1 MKCVDRVWI
10 VLGFLFCSLGS
21 AGGSLRLAEDNID
34 EIVKQMSPREKAM
47 LLVGCESLVSKDSL
61 TVYVPGAAGYT
72 KAFPQ
77 YGIPSTV
84 MADGPVGVRIFPIKV
99 DGKRHYCT
107 CFPSSTLLAST
118 WDTQLVETQAGAMGE
133 EAAVYD
139 VDVILTPGINIMRNP
154 LCGRNFEYF
163 SEDPVLS
170 GLMGAAMVNGV
181 QSRGIGTSLK
191 HFVANNQQVNKLN
204 NDSRIPVKALREIYL
219 KGFEICLQHSN
230 PWTVMSSYNKIGG
243 ILTQSNAEL
252 LRTVL
257 REEWGY
263 DGVVVSDWY
272 GKRNSPEQLEGGTNL
287 LMPGEKAQLEEIEAG
302 IESGA
307 LSMEVIDDAV
317 KHILDYVVKTKAFRK
332 DIHAALPDL
341 EQHAALSRSVAG
353 QGMVLLKNDS
363 CVLPLKGIKNISLF
377 GATAYH
383 SIAGGGGSSN
393 VNKSHIVDISTGLE
407 QVGFVLDR
415 SLKDLYTKYNAYQEA
430 LLVDPKATDWERL
443 SYRRYVY
450 PEMDLMPNK
459 TLVGEQAK
467 SNDMAVVVIGRGSTE
482 ESDRKVHD
490 DFNLSDS
497 EIYMIDKVCEEFHA
511 RNKKVVVLLNIGGV
525 VETASWKNKPDAILS
540 VWFPGQECGH
550 AVADVL
556 TGTVNPSGKLP
567 MTFPVRYSDIPSSK
581 NYPIVGETLSGK
593 NFDYTSY
600 EEGVWVGYR
609 YFTTVNK
616 AVSYPFGYG
625 LSYTEFLYSEPSV
638 KKEKG
643 RWVAKIKVTNVGA
656 AEGHESVQVYVG
668 AENRASENPLRE
680 LKAFGKTKLLK
691 PGESEILTMN
701 FTDYDLAHFDEPSSS
716 WVLEKGL
723 YKVSFGASCEDIR
736 SVRDIKVKKQ
746 QRWGVNRVLNPVVPV
761 QTMTIDYIINNG
773 S

>member
-34 EIVKQMSPREKAM
+34 EIVRQMSPREKAM

-72 KAFPQ
+72 KSFPQ

-263 DGVVVSDWY
+263 DGLVVSDWY

-302 IESGA
+302 IKSGA

-317 KHILDYVVKTKAFRK
+317 KHVLDYVVKTNAFRK

-341 EQHAALSRSVAG
+341 EQHATLSRSVAG
-353 QGMVLLKNDS
+353 QGMVLLKNGS

-393 VNKSHIVDISTGLE
+393 VNKSHIVDI
-407 QVGFVLDR
+407 
-415 SLKDLYTKYNAYQEA
+415 
-430 LLVDPKATDWERL
+430 
-443 SYRRYVY
+443 
-450 PEMDLMPNK
+450 
-459 TLVGEQAK
+459 
-467 SNDMAVVVIGRGSTE
+467 
-482 ESDRKVHD
+482 
-490 DFNLSDS
+490 
-497 EIYMIDKVCEEFHA
+497 
-511 RNKKVVVLLNIGGV
+511 
-525 VETASWKNKPDAILS
+525 
-540 VWFPGQECGH
+540 
-550 AVADVL
+550 
-556 TGTVNPSGKLP
+556 
-567 MTFPVRYSDIPSSK
+567 
-581 NYPIVGETLSGK
+581 
-593 NFDYTSY
+593 
-600 EEGVWVGYR
+600 
-609 YFTTVNK
+609 
-616 AVSYPFGYG
+616 
-625 LSYTEFLYSEPSV
+625 
-638 KKEKG
+638 
-643 RWVAKIKVTNVGA
+643 
-656 AEGHESVQVYVG
+656 
-668 AENRASENPLRE
+668 
-680 LKAFGKTKLLK
+680 
-691 PGESEILTMN
+691 
-701 FTDYDLAHFDEPSSS
+701 
-716 WVLEKGL
+716 
-723 YKVSFGASCEDIR
+723 
-736 SVRDIKVKKQ
+736 
-746 QRWGVNRVLNPVVPV
+746 
-761 QTMTIDYIINNG
+761 
-773 S
+773 

>member
-34 EIVKQMSPREKAM
+34 EIVRQMSPREKAM

-72 KAFPQ
+72 KSFPQ

-263 DGVVVSDWY
+263 DGLVVSDWY

-302 IESGA
+302 IKSGA

-317 KHILDYVVKTKAFRK
+317 KHVLDYVVKTNAFRK

-341 EQHAALSRSVAG
+341 EQHATLSRSVAG
-353 QGMVLLKNDS
+353 QGMVLLKNGS

-581 NYPIVGETLSGK
+581 NYPTVGETLSGE

-609 YFTTVNK
+609 YFTTADK

-638 KKEKG
+638 KREG
-643 RWVAKIKVTNVGA
+643 QVG
-656 AEGHESVQVYVG
+656 G
-668 AENRASENPLRE
+668 
-680 LKAFGKTKLLK
+680 
-691 PGESEILTMN
+691 
-701 FTDYDLAHFDEPSSS
+701 
-716 WVLEKGL
+716 
-723 YKVSFGASCEDIR
+723 
-736 SVRDIKVKKQ
+736 
-746 QRWGVNRVLNPVVPV
+746 
-761 QTMTIDYIINNG
+761 
-773 S
+773 

>member
-1 MKCVDRVWI
+1 MGTITNDGTTLNASGSGTHMLTAGYGNLTTTLSVTVIGESGISSVDNSQVLMIYPNPVEQGTAVSVDLQEVSDALLSVCRSDGVLVSRIAVNAGEKNRVTFDD
-10 VLGFLFCSLGS
+10 V
-21 AGGSLRLAEDNID
+21 AGVDEEKEELE
-34 EIVKQMSPREKAM
+34 EIVEFLKNPKKFTDMGARIPKGV
-47 LLVGCESLVSKDSL
+47 LLVGQPGTGKTLLAKAVAGEAG
-61 TVYVPGAAGYT
+61 VPFYTISGSDFVEMFVGVGASRVRDLFEQAKKNAPCIIFIEGAAGYT

-263 DGVVVSDWY
+263 DGLVVSDWY

-302 IESGA
+302 IKSGA

-317 KHILDYVVKTKAFRK
+317 KHVLDYVVKTNAFRK

-341 EQHAALSRSVAG
+341 EQHATLSRSVAG

-393 VNKSHIVDISTGLE
+393 VNKSHIVDISIGLE

-467 SNDMAVVVIGRGSTE
+467 SKI
-482 ESDRKVHD
+482 
-490 DFNLSDS
+490 
-497 EIYMIDKVCEEFHA
+497 
-511 RNKKVVVLLNIGGV
+511 
-525 VETASWKNKPDAILS
+525 
-540 VWFPGQECGH
+540 FP
-550 AVADVL
+550 A
-556 TGTVNPSGKLP
+556 
-567 MTFPVRYSDIPSSK
+567 
-581 NYPIVGETLSGK
+581 
-593 NFDYTSY
+593 
-600 EEGVWVGYR
+600 
-609 YFTTVNK
+609 
-616 AVSYPFGYG
+616 
-625 LSYTEFLYSEPSV
+625 
-638 KKEKG
+638 
-643 RWVAKIKVTNVGA
+643 
-656 AEGHESVQVYVG
+656 
-668 AENRASENPLRE
+668 
-680 LKAFGKTKLLK
+680 
-691 PGESEILTMN
+691 
-701 FTDYDLAHFDEPSSS
+701 
-716 WVLEKGL
+716 
-723 YKVSFGASCEDIR
+723 
-736 SVRDIKVKKQ
+736 
-746 QRWGVNRVLNPVVPV
+746 
-761 QTMTIDYIINNG
+761 
-773 S
+773 

>member
-34 EIVKQMSPREKAM
+34 EIVRQMSPREKAM

-72 KAFPQ
+72 KSFPQ

-263 DGVVVSDWY
+263 DGLVVSDWY

-302 IESGA
+302 IKSGA

-317 KHILDYVVKTKAFRK
+317 KHVLDYVVKTNAFRK

-341 EQHAALSRSVAG
+341 EQHATLSRSVAG
-353 QGMVLLKNDS
+353 QGMVLLKNGS

-581 NYPIVGETLSGK
+581 NYPTVGETLSGE

-600 EEGVWVGYR
+600 EEG
-609 YFTTVNK
+609 
-616 AVSYPFGYG
+616 YG
-625 LSYTEFLYSEPSV
+625 
-638 KKEKG
+638 
-643 RWVAKIKVTNVGA
+643 
-656 AEGHESVQVYVG
+656 
-668 AENRASENPLRE
+668 
-680 LKAFGKTKLLK
+680 
-691 PGESEILTMN
+691 
-701 FTDYDLAHFDEPSSS
+701 
-716 WVLEKGL
+716 
-723 YKVSFGASCEDIR
+723 
-736 SVRDIKVKKQ
+736 
-746 QRWGVNRVLNPVVPV
+746 
-761 QTMTIDYIINNG
+761 
-773 S
+773 

>member
-34 EIVKQMSPREKAM
+34 EIVRQMSPREKAM

-263 DGVVVSDWY
+263 DGLVVSDWY

-302 IESGA
+302 IKSGA

-317 KHILDYVVKTKAFRK
+317 KHVLDYVVKTNAFRK

-341 EQHAALSRSVAG
+341 EQHATLSRSVAG

-482 ESDRKVHD
+482 ESARKVHD

-581 NYPIVGETLSGK
+581 NYPTVGETLSGE

-609 YFTTVNK
+609 YFTTADK

-761 QTMTIDYIINNG
+761 QTMTID
-773 S
+773 

>member
-34 EIVKQMSPREKAM
+34 EIVRQMSPREKAM

-263 DGVVVSDWY
+263 DGLVVSDWY

-302 IESGA
+302 IKSGA

-317 KHILDYVVKTKAFRK
+317 KHVLDYVVKTNAFRK

-341 EQHAALSRSVAG
+341 EQHATLSRSVAG

-511 RNKKVVVLLNIGGV
+511 RNKKVVVLL
-525 VETASWKNKPDAILS
+525 K
-540 VWFPGQECGH
+540 
-550 AVADVL
+550 
-556 TGTVNPSGKLP
+556 
-567 MTFPVRYSDIPSSK
+567 RSS
-581 NYPIVGETLSGK
+581 
-593 NFDYTSY
+593 
-600 EEGVWVGYR
+600 
-609 YFTTVNK
+609 
-616 AVSYPFGYG
+616 
-625 LSYTEFLYSEPSV
+625 
-638 KKEKG
+638 
-643 RWVAKIKVTNVGA
+643 
-656 AEGHESVQVYVG
+656 
-668 AENRASENPLRE
+668 
-680 LKAFGKTKLLK
+680 
-691 PGESEILTMN
+691 
-701 FTDYDLAHFDEPSSS
+701 
-716 WVLEKGL
+716 
-723 YKVSFGASCEDIR
+723 
-736 SVRDIKVKKQ
+736 
-746 QRWGVNRVLNPVVPV
+746 
-761 QTMTIDYIINNG
+761 IN
-773 S
+773 

>member
-34 EIVKQMSPREKAM
+34 EIVRQMSPREKAM

-219 KGFEICLQHSN
+219 KEFEICLQHSN

-263 DGVVVSDWY
+263 DGLVVSDWY

-302 IESGA
+302 IKSGA

-317 KHILDYVVKTKAFRK
+317 KHVLDYVVKTNAFRK

-341 EQHAALSRSVAG
+341 EQHATLSRSVAG

-540 VWFPGQECGH
+540 VWFPGQEC
-550 AVADVL
+550 AQVVAYIL

-581 NYPIVGETLSGK
+581 NYPTVGETLSGE

-609 YFTTVNK
+609 YFTTADK

-761 QTMTIDYIINNG
+761 QTMTID
-773 S
+773 

>member
-34 EIVKQMSPREKAM
+34 EIVRQMSPREKAM

-72 KAFPQ
+72 KSFPQ

-99 DGKRHYCT
+99 DGKRHYYT

-263 DGVVVSDWY
+263 DGLVVSDWY

-302 IESGA
+302 IKSGA

-317 KHILDYVVKTKAFRK
+317 KHVLDYVVKTNAFRK

-341 EQHAALSRSVAG
+341 EQHATLSRSVAG
-353 QGMVLLKNDS
+353 QGMVLLKNGS

-581 NYPIVGETLSGK
+581 NYPTVGETLSGE

-609 YFTTVNK
+609 YFTTADK

-716 WVLEKGL
+716 WVLEKSL

-761 QTMTIDYIINNG
+761 QTMTID
-773 S
+773 

>member
-1 MKCVDRVWI
+1 M
-10 VLGFLFCSLGS
+10 
-21 AGGSLRLAEDNID
+21 
-34 EIVKQMSPREKAM
+34 
-47 LLVGCESLVSKDSL
+47 
-61 TVYVPGAAGYT
+61 
-72 KAFPQ
+72 
-77 YGIPSTV
+77 
-84 MADGPVGVRIFPIKV
+84 
-99 DGKRHYCT
+99 
-107 CFPSSTLLAST
+107 
-118 WDTQLVETQAGAMGE
+118 
-133 EAAVYD
+133 
-139 VDVILTPGINIMRNP
+139 
-154 LCGRNFEYF
+154 
-163 SEDPVLS
+163 
-170 GLMGAAMVNGV
+170 
-181 QSRGIGTSLK
+181 
-191 HFVANNQQVNKLN
+191 NKLN
-204 NDSRIPVKALREIYL
+204 NDSRIPVKALRGIYL
-219 KGFEICLQHSN
+219 KGFEIGLRHSH

-263 DGVVVSDWY
+263 DGLVVSDWY
-272 GKRNSPEQLEGGTNL
+272 GKRNSQEQLEGGTNL

-302 IESGA
+302 IKSGA

-317 KHILDYVVKTKAFRK
+317 KHILDYVVKTNAFRK

-341 EQHAALSRSVAG
+341 EQHATLSRSVAG
-353 QGMVLLKNDS
+353 QCMVLLKNDS
-363 CVLPLKGIKNISLF
+363 CGLPWKGIKNISLS

-393 VNKSHIVDISTGLE
+393 VNKSHIVDISPGLE

-511 RNKKVVVLLNIGGV
+511 RYKKVVVLLNIGGV

-567 MTFPVRYSDIPSSK
+567 MTFPVRYLDIPSSK
-581 NYPIVGETLSGK
+581 NYPTVGETLSGK

-609 YFTTVNK
+609 YFTTADK

-656 AEGHESVQVYVG
+656 AEGHEAVQVFVG

-723 YKVSFGASCEDIR
+723 YIVSFGASCEDIR

-761 QTMTIDYIINNG
+761 QTMTID
-773 S
+773 

>member
-1 MKCVDRVWI
+1 MKCADRVWI

-34 EIVKQMSPREKAM
+34 EIVRQMSPREKAM

-72 KAFPQ
+72 KSFPQ

-263 DGVVVSDWY
+263 DGLVVSDWY

-363 CVLPLKGIKNISLF
+363 CVLPLKGIKN
-377 GATAYH
+377 
-383 SIAGGGGSSN
+383 
-393 VNKSHIVDISTGLE
+393 
-407 QVGFVLDR
+407 
-415 SLKDLYTKYNAYQEA
+415 
-430 LLVDPKATDWERL
+430 
-443 SYRRYVY
+443 
-450 PEMDLMPNK
+450 
-459 TLVGEQAK
+459 
-467 SNDMAVVVIGRGSTE
+467 
-482 ESDRKVHD
+482 
-490 DFNLSDS
+490 
-497 EIYMIDKVCEEFHA
+497 
-511 RNKKVVVLLNIGGV
+511 
-525 VETASWKNKPDAILS
+525 
-540 VWFPGQECGH
+540 
-550 AVADVL
+550 
-556 TGTVNPSGKLP
+556 
-567 MTFPVRYSDIPSSK
+567 
-581 NYPIVGETLSGK
+581 
-593 NFDYTSY
+593 
-600 EEGVWVGYR
+600 
-609 YFTTVNK
+609 
-616 AVSYPFGYG
+616 
-625 LSYTEFLYSEPSV
+625 
-638 KKEKG
+638 
-643 RWVAKIKVTNVGA
+643 
-656 AEGHESVQVYVG
+656 
-668 AENRASENPLRE
+668 
-680 LKAFGKTKLLK
+680 
-691 PGESEILTMN
+691 
-701 FTDYDLAHFDEPSSS
+701 
-716 WVLEKGL
+716 
-723 YKVSFGASCEDIR
+723 
-736 SVRDIKVKKQ
+736 
-746 QRWGVNRVLNPVVPV
+746 
-761 QTMTIDYIINNG
+761 
-773 S
+773 

>member
-34 EIVKQMSPREKAM
+34 EIVRQMSPREKAM

-72 KAFPQ
+72 KSFPQ

-263 DGVVVSDWY
+263 DGLVVSDWY

-302 IESGA
+302 IKSGA

-317 KHILDYVVKTKAFRK
+317 KHVLDYVVKTNAFRK

-341 EQHAALSRSVAG
+341 EQHATLSRSVAG
-353 QGMVLLKNDS
+353 QGMVLLKNGS

-581 NYPIVGETLSGK
+581 NYPTVGETLSGE

-600 EEGVWVGYR
+600 EEI
-609 YFTTVNK
+609 
-616 AVSYPFGYG
+616 
-625 LSYTEFLYSEPSV
+625 
-638 KKEKG
+638 G
-643 RWVAKIKVTNVGA
+643 R
-656 AEGHESVQVYVG
+656 
-668 AENRASENPLRE
+668 
-680 LKAFGKTKLLK
+680 
-691 PGESEILTMN
+691 
-701 FTDYDLAHFDEPSSS
+701 AH
-716 WVLEKGL
+716 V
-723 YKVSFGASCEDIR
+723 
-736 SVRDIKVKKQ
+736 
-746 QRWGVNRVLNPVVPV
+746 
-761 QTMTIDYIINNG
+761 
-773 S
+773 

>member
-34 EIVKQMSPREKAM
+34 EIVRQMSPREKAM

-263 DGVVVSDWY
+263 DGLVVSDWY

-302 IESGA
+302 IKSGA

-317 KHILDYVVKTKAFRK
+317 KHVLDYVVKTNAFRK

-341 EQHAALSRSVAG
+341 EQHATLSRSVAG

-467 SNDMAVVVIGRGSTE
+467 SNS
-482 ESDRKVHD
+482 
-490 DFNLSDS
+490 LW
-497 EIYMIDKVCEEFHA
+497 
-511 RNKKVVVLLNIGGV
+511 L
-525 VETASWKNKPDAILS
+525 
-540 VWFPGQECGH
+540 
-550 AVADVL
+550 
-556 TGTVNPSGKLP
+556 
-567 MTFPVRYSDIPSSK
+567 
-581 NYPIVGETLSGK
+581 
-593 NFDYTSY
+593 
-600 EEGVWVGYR
+600 
-609 YFTTVNK
+609 
-616 AVSYPFGYG
+616 
-625 LSYTEFLYSEPSV
+625 
-638 KKEKG
+638 KE
-643 RWVAKIKVTNVGA
+643 
-656 AEGHESVQVYVG
+656 Q
-668 AENRASENPLRE
+668 
-680 LKAFGKTKLLK
+680 
-691 PGESEILTMN
+691 
-701 FTDYDLAHFDEPSSS
+701 
-716 WVLEKGL
+716 
-723 YKVSFGASCEDIR
+723 
-736 SVRDIKVKKQ
+736 
-746 QRWGVNRVLNPVVPV
+746 
-761 QTMTIDYIINNG
+761 
-773 S
+773 

>member
-34 EIVKQMSPREKAM
+34 EIVRQMSPREKAM

-72 KAFPQ
+72 KSFPQ

-263 DGVVVSDWY
+263 DGLVVSDWY

-302 IESGA
+302 IKSGA

-317 KHILDYVVKTKAFRK
+317 KHVLDYVVKTNAFRK

-341 EQHAALSRSVAG
+341 EQHATLSRSVAG
-353 QGMVLLKNDS
+353 QGMVLLKNGS

-467 SNDMAVVVIGRGSTE
+467 SNDMAV
-482 ESDRKVHD
+482 
-490 DFNLSDS
+490 
-497 EIYMIDKVCEEFHA
+497 
-511 RNKKVVVLLNIGGV
+511 
-525 VETASWKNKPDAILS
+525 
-540 VWFPGQECGH
+540 GH

-581 NYPIVGETLSGK
+581 NYPTVGETLSGE

-609 YFTTVNK
+609 YFTTADK

-761 QTMTIDYIINNG
+761 QTMTID
-773 S
+773 

>member
-1 MKCVDRVWI
+1 
-10 VLGFLFCSLGS
+10 
-21 AGGSLRLAEDNID
+21 
-34 EIVKQMSPREKAM
+34 
-47 LLVGCESLVSKDSL
+47 
-61 TVYVPGAAGYT
+61 
-72 KAFPQ
+72 
-77 YGIPSTV
+77 
-84 MADGPVGVRIFPIKV
+84 
-99 DGKRHYCT
+99 
-107 CFPSSTLLAST
+107 
-118 WDTQLVETQAGAMGE
+118 
-133 EAAVYD
+133 
-139 VDVILTPGINIMRNP
+139 
-154 LCGRNFEYF
+154 
-163 SEDPVLS
+163 
-170 GLMGAAMVNGV
+170 
-181 QSRGIGTSLK
+181 
-191 HFVANNQQVNKLN
+191 
-204 NDSRIPVKALREIYL
+204 
-219 KGFEICLQHSN
+219 
-230 PWTVMSSYNKIGG
+230 
-243 ILTQSNAEL
+243 
-252 LRTVL
+252 
-257 REEWGY
+257 
-263 DGVVVSDWY
+263 
-272 GKRNSPEQLEGGTNL
+272 
-287 LMPGEKAQLEEIEAG
+287 MPGEKAQLEEIEAG
-302 IESGA
+302 IKSGA

-317 KHILDYVVKTKAFRK
+317 KHVLDYVVKTNAFRK

-341 EQHAALSRSVAG
+341 EQHATLSRSVAG

-581 NYPIVGETLSGK
+581 NYPTVGETLSGE

-609 YFTTVNK
+609 YFTTADK

-638 KKEKG
+638 KK
-643 RWVAKIKVTNVGA
+643 R
-656 AEGHESVQVYVG
+656 
-668 AENRASENPLRE
+668 RAGGW
-680 LKAFGKTKLLK
+680 LK
-691 PGESEILTMN
+691 
-701 FTDYDLAHFDEPSSS
+701 
-716 WVLEKGL
+716 
-723 YKVSFGASCEDIR
+723 
-736 SVRDIKVKKQ
+736 
-746 QRWGVNRVLNPVVPV
+746 
-761 QTMTIDYIINNG
+761 
-773 S
+773 

>member
-34 EIVKQMSPREKAM
+34 EIVRQMSPREKAM

-263 DGVVVSDWY
+263 DGLVVSDWY

-302 IESGA
+302 IKSGA

-317 KHILDYVVKTKAFRK
+317 KHVLDYVVKTNAFRK

-341 EQHAALSRSVAG
+341 EQHATLSRSVAG

-540 VWFPGQECGH
+540 VWFPGQECGN
-550 AVADVL
+550 A
-556 TGTVNPSGKLP
+556 
-567 MTFPVRYSDIPSSK
+567 
-581 NYPIVGETLSGK
+581 
-593 NFDYTSY
+593 YTSY

-609 YFTTVNK
+609 YFTTADK

-761 QTMTIDYIINNG
+761 QTMTID
-773 S
+773 

>member
-34 EIVKQMSPREKAM
+34 EIVRQMSPREKAM

-72 KAFPQ
+72 KSFPQ

-263 DGVVVSDWY
+263 DGLVVSDWY

-302 IESGA
+302 IKSGA

-317 KHILDYVVKTKAFRK
+317 KHVLDYVVKTNAFRK

-341 EQHAALSRSVAG
+341 EQHATLSRSVAG
-353 QGMVLLKNDS
+353 QGMVLLKNGS

-581 NYPIVGETLSGK
+581 NYPTVGETLSGE

-609 YFTTVNK
+609 YFTTADK
-616 AVSYPFGYG
+616 AVSYPFGYM
-625 LSYTEFLYSEPSV
+625 
-638 KKEKG
+638 
-643 RWVAKIKVTNVGA
+643 
-656 AEGHESVQVYVG
+656 VYLIPNFCI
-668 AENRASENPLRE
+668 ANPL
-680 LKAFGKTKLLK
+680 
-691 PGESEILTMN
+691 
-701 FTDYDLAHFDEPSSS
+701 
-716 WVLEKGL
+716 
-723 YKVSFGASCEDIR
+723 
-736 SVRDIKVKKQ
+736 
-746 QRWGVNRVLNPVVPV
+746 
-761 QTMTIDYIINNG
+761 
-773 S
+773 

>member
-34 EIVKQMSPREKAM
+34 EIVRQMSPREKAM

-72 KAFPQ
+72 KSFPQ

-263 DGVVVSDWY
+263 DGLVVSDWY

-302 IESGA
+302 IKSGA

-317 KHILDYVVKTKAFRK
+317 KHVLDYVVKTNAFRK

-341 EQHAALSRSVAG
+341 EQHATLSRSVAG
-353 QGMVLLKNDS
+353 QGMVLLKNGS

-581 NYPIVGETLSGK
+581 NYPTVGETLSGE

-609 YFTTVNK
+609 YFTTADK

-656 AEGHESVQVYVG
+656 AEGQIG
-668 AENRASENPLRE
+668 RA
-680 LKAFGKTKLLK
+680 
-691 PGESEILTMN
+691 
-701 FTDYDLAHFDEPSSS
+701 H
-716 WVLEKGL
+716 V
-723 YKVSFGASCEDIR
+723 
-736 SVRDIKVKKQ
+736 
-746 QRWGVNRVLNPVVPV
+746 
-761 QTMTIDYIINNG
+761 
-773 S
+773 